1 MDARDRYMELLMEK
15 VRDDRYPSG
24 ELLDRIELA
33 LRTRSQA
40 AAYLELL
47 HAKVSGD
54 RYPSG
59 ELLNR
64 IERSI
69 ERTGA

>member
-1 MDARDRYMELLMEK
+1 MDAQERYVELLMEK

-33 LRTRSQA
+33 LRTRGQA

-47 HAKVSGD
+47 HEKVGDD

-59 ELLNR
+59 EMLNR
-64 IERSI
+64 IERNMQ
-69 ERTGA
+69 RVRG

>member
-24 ELLDRIELA
+24 DLLDRIELA
-33 LRTRSQA
+33 LRTREQA
-40 AAYLELL
+40 EAYLELL
-47 HAKVSGD
+47 HEKVASD

-59 ELLNR
+59 EMLNR
-64 IERSI
+64 IERNM
-69 ERTGA
+69 ERVAA

>member
-1 MDARDRYMELLMEK
+1 MDTRDRYMELLMEK

-40 AAYLELL
+40 EAYVELL
-47 HAKVSGD
+47 YEKVGD
-54 RYPSG
+54 DHYPSG
-59 ELLNR
+59 EMLNR
-64 IERSI
+64 IERSM
-69 ERTGA
+69 ERVGD